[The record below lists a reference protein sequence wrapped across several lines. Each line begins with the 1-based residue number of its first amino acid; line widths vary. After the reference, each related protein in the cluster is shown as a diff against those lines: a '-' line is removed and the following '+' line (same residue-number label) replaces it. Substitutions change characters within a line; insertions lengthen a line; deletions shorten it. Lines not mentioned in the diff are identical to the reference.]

1 MAGECSIGHN
11 SVHIEDVFVG
21 AIYLQISGEAYEEF
35 NKIGVRIDFQLTRG
49 GLRLLQVVL
58 VGGLAL
64 GSGMVRAD

>member
-1 MAGECSIGHN
+1 MSLLEQSI
-11 SVHIEDVFVG
+11 
-21 AIYLQISGEAYEEF
+21 LQICGEAYEEF

-49 GLRLLQVVL
+49 GLRLLHVIL

>member
-1 MAGECSIGHN
+1 MSLLEQSI
-11 SVHIEDVFVG
+11 
-21 AIYLQISGEAYEEF
+21 LQICGEAYEEF